1 MWKNFLRAIYKIVK
15 YSIIYT
21 VGNAVIMK
29 GREEMKKPGLI
40 ITEMIFSVILAASVA
55 AVAVLAIDIK
65 TDKFGIDKFDP
76 FVPSAYESEKNKD
89 NEKEQES
96 SAEESSEPESS
107 VEEKK
112 DDGIKTAEL
121 VSQPEKLDA
130 QPKEL
135 IEKLE
140 HNNFMFEDIQGDK
153 LILIDTNG
161 TDHITK
167 ARVYCYQ
174 KAENGKW
181 WNVAGDGKALSENAF
196 IGEEGSYFN
205 VEAGSKKTPGG
216 IMTAGE
222 GFYTEFK
229 PDTTYPVF
237 EITDDTYWVTDPE
250 SKFYNQK
257 VEGEEEKDW
266 KTADRMADSKELYKY
281 GLVINYN
288 TENPDKTKGAGIFL
302 HCGSKATSGSV
313 AVPDS
318 IMKTILQWIDK
329 DSKVS
334 VYITV

>member
-1 MWKNFLRAIYKIVK
+1 
-15 YSIIYT
+15 
-21 VGNAVIMK
+21 MK

-140 HNNFMFEDIQGDK
+140 ASSKVAQFVVSNPCFEVWFLLHYNLYTGAIHRNQYKDMLTKLTGIPYSKSEGYGAVMYNLLLSRQQQAINN
-153 LILIDTNG
+153 
-161 TDHITK
+161 
-167 ARVYCYQ
+167 
-174 KAENGKW
+174 AET
-181 WNVAGDGKALSENAF
+181 VLA
-196 IGEEGSYFN
+196 
-205 VEAGSKKTPGG
+205 
-216 IMTAGE
+216 
-222 GFYTEFK
+222 
-229 PDTTYPVF
+229 
-237 EITDDTYWVTDPE
+237 EISHGNPA
-250 SKFYNQK
+250 
-257 VEGEEEKDW
+257 EEESS
-266 KTADRMADSKELYKY
+266 TTVQR
-281 GLVINYN
+281 LVIELN
-288 TENPDKTKGAGIFL
+288 KFL
-302 HCGSKATSGSV
+302 
-313 AVPDS
+313 
-318 IMKTILQWIDK
+318 
-329 DSKVS
+329 
-334 VYITV
+334 